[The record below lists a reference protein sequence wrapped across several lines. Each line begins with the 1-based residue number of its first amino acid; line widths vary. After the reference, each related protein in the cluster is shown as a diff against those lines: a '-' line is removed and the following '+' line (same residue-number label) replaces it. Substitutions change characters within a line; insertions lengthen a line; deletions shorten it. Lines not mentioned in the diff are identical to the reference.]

1 MINLDKDNQLSVD
14 INPETTPIFYTDS
27 ISITAN
33 EDGLVFDV
41 MQRIGN
47 APKAR
52 VVSRVGMSRSH
63 AKKFTAE
70 LSKLLAITEGNVKT
84 GNRN

>member
-1 MINLDKDNQLSVD
+1 MDKDNQISVD

-33 EDGLVFDV
+33 EDGLVFDI

-47 APKAR
+47 TQKGR
-52 VVSRVGMSRSH
+52 VVSRVGMSRNH

-70 LSKLLAITEGNVKT
+70 LSKLLAITEGNAKT
-84 GNRN
+84 GNKN

>member
-1 MINLDKDNQLSVD
+1 MDKDNQISVD

-33 EDGLVFDV
+33 EDGLVFDI

-47 APKAR
+47 TQKAR
-52 VVSRVGMSRSH
+52 VVSRVGMSRNH

-70 LSKLLAITEGNVKT
+70 LSKLLAITEGNAKT
-84 GNRN
+84 GNKN

>member
-1 MINLDKDNQLSVD
+1 MDKNNQLSVD
-14 INPETTPIFYTDS
+14 VNPETTPIYYTDS

-47 APKAR
+47 TQNAR

-63 AKKFTAE
+63 AKKFTTE
-70 LSKLLAITEGNVKT
+70 LGKLLAMTEGNAKT